1 MILRDAFRNAPL
13 SSVIEVLVYNGGKST
28 VIRFELGELCVIL
41 QTEWNRAKMKRLCV
55 MYLHRDAYLLLFYK
69 RRGIPN
75 ENF

>member
-28 VIRFELGELCVIL
+28 VIRFELGEPFCVL
-41 QTEWNRAKMKRLCV
+41 QTEWNRAKIKRLCV
-55 MYLHRDAYLLLFYK
+55 MSLHRDAFTFILYE